1 MREHW
6 LNNIIDTCGHLPQII
21 SHRDEI
27 QATHVRLNHISSEGS
42 HKRTV
47 ATSDHA
53 DNCLRG
59 EMYALGLAK
68 KINYGDKHALSYW
81 RHGEVCTCSTN
92 TDEMFEAV
100 NSVDAVSSVSPDESP
115 VKVYDTACGACSAD
129 NEEETETIPPSEYL
143 HPSDVD
149 KLLAVLDKSLSIARD
164 SLLALARNPDP
175 ELRLLAAQ
183 NTNCPLDALWLL
195 ASDQSTE
202 VRCSVAMNHTTS
214 AAILQK
220 LSEDMDPTVALYA
233 KRIRRSRLRDDYF
246 EWSDCDW

>member
-1 MREHW
+1 MSEHW

-27 QATHVRLNHISSEGS
+27 QATHERLSHISSESS
-42 HKRTV
+42 HKREV

-68 KINYGDKHALSYW
+68 KPTYGDKHALSYW
-81 RHGEVCTCSTN
+81 RHGEVCTCSAN
-92 TDEMFEAV
+92 TEEMFDAV
-100 NSVDAVSSVSPDESP
+100 NSVDAVSSVTP
-115 VKVYDTACGACSAD
+115 VECSAKVYDTACGACSAD
-129 NEEETETIPPSEYL
+129 SDEETESIPPSEFL

-164 SLLALARNPDP
+164 SLLALARNSDP

-183 NTNCPLDALWLL
+183 NPNCPLDALWIM
-195 ASDQSTE
+195 ASDRSTE

-220 LSEDMDPTVALYA
+220 LSEDADPSVALYA
-233 KRIRRSRLRDDYF
+233 KRMRQSRLRDNYF
-246 EWSDCDW
+246 EWSECEW